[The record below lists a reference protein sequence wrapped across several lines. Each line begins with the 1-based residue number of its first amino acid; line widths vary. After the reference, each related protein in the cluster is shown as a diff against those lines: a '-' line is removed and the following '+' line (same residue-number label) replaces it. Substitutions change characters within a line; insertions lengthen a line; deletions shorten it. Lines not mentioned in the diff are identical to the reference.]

1 MMIFMRLIEN
11 MWRDAVFALDLEE
24 NTVARRHVKLD
35 GAFNSPVPVPRTA
48 TALLATV
55 AAAALR
61 CGSHD
66 GTNALVP
73 K

>member
-1 MMIFMRLIEN
+1 MMIFMCLIEN
-11 MWRDAVFALDLEE
+11 IWRDAVFALDLEE
-24 NTVARRHVKLD
+24 NTVAWMHVKLD
-35 GAFNSPVPVPRTA
+35 GAFNFPVSVPRTA

-55 AAAALR
+55 DAAALR
-61 CGSHD
+61 CDSRN

>member
-1 MMIFMRLIEN
+1 MY
-11 MWRDAVFALDLEE
+11 
-24 NTVARRHVKLD
+24 VKLD
-35 GAFNSPVPVPRTA
+35 SAFNFPVPVPRTA

-55 AAAALR
+55 DAAALR
-61 CGSHD
+61 CGSRD

>member
-1 MMIFMRLIEN
+1 MCLIEN
-11 MWRDAVFALDLEE
+11 IWRDAVFALDLEE
-24 NTVARRHVKLD
+24 NTVARMNVKLD
-35 GAFNSPVPVPRTA
+35 GAFNSPVLVPRTARIA

-55 AAAALR
+55 DAATLSCDSR
-61 CGSHD
+61 D